1 MKPRKAKE
9 LFVFEEGKEKLLMLK
24 LEQYCAYT
32 ERCTADVVKKCREWK
47 VPPEMME
54 QLLTELRE
62 NNFLNDERYGEAF
75 ARGKFRLKGWG
86 KNKIKA
92 ALQTKSV
99 QQETISSALQDIDA
113 DEYFRKMDVLLQ
125 KKNLLLKETDPYK
138 RRTKLFQYAAQ
149 KGYEAGLIL
158 QWLDEQLKEKNAD

>member
-1 MKPRKAKE
+1 MKQRKAKE
-9 LFVFEEGKEKLLMLK
+9 LFIFEAGKEKVLMLK
-24 LEQYCAYT
+24 LEQFCAYT
-32 ERCTADVVKKCREWK
+32 ERCTADVLKKCREWK
-47 VPPEMME
+47 VPADIME
-54 QLLTELRE
+54 SLLAELRE

-99 QQETISSALQDIDA
+99 QQETISSALNDIDEN
-113 DEYFRKMDVLLQ
+113 EYFRKLDILLQ
-125 KKNLLLKETDPYK
+125 RKNQLLKETDPYK

-149 KGYEAGLIL
+149 KGYESGLIL
-158 QWLDEQLKEKNAD
+158 RWLDEQLTDLQTD